1 MFFYTLQ
8 INCAQISIHEHTAHF
23 TLCTSASL
31 CLLID
36 GFTPFVRTCEQA
48 EHMHTYCAYGGCIQL
63 NQWCVSWFSEYFLV
77 TERRPYLL
85 LLQLPVEEKHSFLA
99 CSLTCR
105 PDNSFMYFS
114 HFFFSHSS
122 HRLLCSLIYSVIRLH
137 LLLVSPFLF
146 LPMPLL
152 STHVLPIPFFMF
164 SPSFLLSPYLTQPS
178 TSSVPPASP
187 PVLFVVREWM
197 SE

>member
-1 MFFYTLQ
+1 MHKCFIMPTHRWLYS
-8 INCAQISIHEHTAHF
+8 ICAHMRTGRTHAHI
-23 TLCTSASL
+23 L
-31 CLLID
+31 
-36 GFTPFVRTCEQA
+36 
-48 EHMHTYCAYGGCIQL
+48 CIQL

-105 PDNSFMYFS
+105 PDNSFMHFS
-114 HFFFSHSS
+114 HFFFSHCC

-146 LPMPLL
+146 LPMPPLL
-152 STHVLPIPFFMF
+152 YTHLLPIPFFMF
-164 SPSFLLSPYLTQPS
+164 SPSFLLSPCLTQPS